1 MQIII
6 WPYCLLPGKTEIK
19 LQGFG
24 ELPLAKTLSFGVMHI
39 TVAFSIVYLLTGSLV
54 IGGLVALVEPIAN
67 TIAYHFHEKA
77 WTRWRAR
84 EPGSCCA
91 SA

>member
-1 MQIII
+1 VRH
-6 WPYCLLPGKTEIK
+6 GKTEIQV
-19 LQGFG
+19 QGFW
-24 ELPLAKTLSFGVMHI
+24 ELPMAKTLSFGVMHI

-77 WTRWRAR
+77 WTRWRTR
-84 EPGSCCA
+84 GPRPGCV